1 MKKLSLIACLLLPL
15 CSAYAQ
21 IDEGLLLD
29 QINQL
34 RAEGCRCGNKDVKPT
49 NELHW
54 NADLADIAKE
64 YSEHLFD
71 NNQELVVGQY
81 LYLSH
86 VGLDGSSLEDRLR
99 DGGMNVRHAVENLA
113 CIEGNELMVI
123 DHWLNNPESC
133 LHLMDNDVTIVGIGR
148 TGKFWVVILAQPAIK
163 KEKEEY
169 K

>member
-1 MKKLSLIACLLLPL
+1 MKKLSLTACLLLCL

-21 IDEGLLLD
+21 IDEGAILD
-29 QINQL
+29 QLNQL

-49 NELHW
+49 SELHW

-64 YSEHLFD
+64 YSEHLYD

-81 LYLSH
+81 MYLSH
-86 VGLDGSSLEDRLR
+86 VGLDGSSLEDRLK
-99 DGGMNVRHAVENLA
+99 DGGMSIRFAVECIA
-113 CIEGNELMVI
+113 CIEGDEMLAI

-133 LHLMDNDVTIVGIGR
+133 NNLMNNDVTIVGAGR
-148 TGKFWVVILAQPAIK
+148 TGKFWVIILAQPALK